1 MPVADAQDGKIVVS
15 TQYHERHLIQ
25 QVPGARYDK
34 KSGSWSVPL
43 SWASCVI
50 LRGIFGEDLKVSD
63 ALAAWSWDVY
73 RQRIE
78 PALQLR
84 DAMTLDD
91 DDPVAKVIDIVESRG
106 KGGT

>member
-1 MPVADAQDGKIVVS
+1 MPSADAEEGKIIVR

-34 KSGSWSVPL
+34 KTGCWTTTL

-50 LRGIFGEDLKVSD
+50 LRGIFGESLVIGDNLT
-63 ALAAWSWDVY
+63 AWAWQEY

-84 DAMTLDD
+84 TAMTLAD
-91 DDPVAKVIDIVESRG
+91 DDPIAKIIDIVESRTEG
-106 KGGT
+106 AA